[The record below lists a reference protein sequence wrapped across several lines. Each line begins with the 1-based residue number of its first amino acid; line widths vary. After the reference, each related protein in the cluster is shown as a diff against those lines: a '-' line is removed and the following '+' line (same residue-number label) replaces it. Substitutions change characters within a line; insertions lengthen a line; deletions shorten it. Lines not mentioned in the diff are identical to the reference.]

1 MPAEKAHRR
10 SKTKQVHN
18 HSIMSETRTIVSAA
32 KKAISSNDDT
42 DQVNEL
48 VNKAVQQQLDKVAG
62 KKLIHKN
69 TAARSKSRL
78 IASAKSATE

>member
-48 VNKAVQQQLDKVAG
+48 VKKAAQQLDKVAG

>member
-48 VNKAVQQQLDKVAG
+48 VNKAVQQLDKVAG

>member
-32 KKAISSNDDT
+32 KKAISSNDDA

-48 VNKAVQQQLDKVAG
+48 VNKAVQQLDKVAG

>member
-10 SKTKQVHN
+10 SKTKQLHN

-48 VNKAVQQQLDKVAG
+48 VNKAVQQLDKVAG

>member
-32 KKAISSNDDT
+32 KKAISSNDDA
-42 DQVNEL
+42 DQMNEL
-48 VNKAVQQQLDKVAG
+48 VNKAVQQLDKVAG